1 MAVFAVQYTY
11 TNDTDHVNAI
21 RPIHREWLQD
31 LLEKGDLLA
40 SGPMVDY
47 PAALLIFRAD
57 SLDAVNQLLD
67 QDPFDISGVITE
79 REVRE
84 WNPVFGPFN

>member
-1 MAVFAVQYTY
+1 MAVFAVQYVY
-11 TNDTDHVNAI
+11 TDDAEQVNAI
-21 RPIHREWLQD
+21 RPIHREWLQH
-31 LLEKGDLLA
+31 LLDQGDLLA

-47 PAALLIFRAD
+47 PAALLIFKSESQETMSA
-57 SLDAVNQLLD
+57 LLD
-67 QDPFDISGVITE
+67 QDPFDIAGVIVE